1 MKIKEGFIRK
11 NIGGNE
17 VVVAVGKTSLEFNA
31 MINLNSTA
39 SLLWSYLEKGT
50 TEEELVAA
58 LVEKYEIDD
67 TTAKRDVDAFLLKAR
82 SAGIIE

>member
-17 VVVAVGKTSLEFNA
+17 VVVAVGKASLEFNA

-58 LVEKYEIDD
+58 LVEKYEIDEV
-67 TTAKRDVDAFLLKAR
+67 TAKRDVDAFLLKAR